1 MTARPAA
8 VGAFIIGAFGLTVL
22 LILFFGGTHW
32 FSGTSQVIVF
42 FHESIAG
49 LDAGAPVT
57 LRGAP
62 IGLVKSITIR
72 LSPGA
77 IAARIPVVLEF
88 EANKVTWEDKKPAGE
103 VVDFKRLIEAGLR
116 AQLALQSLITGQLRV
131 DLDFYPG
138 TPVQMVGADQGLPE
152 IPTIQSDLGHFRE
165 ELTKLKLK
173 ELAEAGQRALSAV
186 ERLSDHLDAEIGP
199 LSMSIHNTL
208 DAATRTLEDVDNAVR
223 RVQTEASTALHDAD
237 LLLVAAHRQV
247 DNRGSE
253 LSRALI
259 SADRAV
265 NQAEIFLKS
274 LNSLTDSR
282 AQFRGNL
289 EAAVRD
295 LSATASS
302 LRSFAD
308 TVERNPNSLLLGRGS
323 R

>member
-32 FSGTSQVIVF
+32 FSSTSQVVVF

-72 LSPGA
+72 LSPDA
-77 IAARIPVVLEF
+77 ITARIPVVLEF
-88 EANKVTWEDKKPAGE
+88 QANKVTWEDNKPAGG
-103 VVDFKRLIEAGLR
+103 VVDFKRLVEAGLR
-116 AQLALQSLITGQLRV
+116 AQLALESLITGQLRV

-138 TPVQMVGADQGLPE
+138 TPVQLVRADEGLPE
-152 IPTIQSDLGHFRE
+152 IPTIQSDLGQFRK
-165 ELTKLKLK
+165 ELTGLKLQ
-173 ELAEAGQRALSAV
+173 ELAEAGQRTLTAV
-186 ERLSDHLDAEIGP
+186 ERLSDHIDAEIGS
-199 LSMSIHNTL
+199 LSVSIHGTL
-208 DAATRTLEDVDNAVR
+208 DAATLTLKDTDEAVR
-223 RVQTEASTALHDAD
+223 RVQAEASTALHDVH
-237 LLLVAAHRQV
+237 LLLVDANRQL
-247 DNRGSE
+247 DNRAGE
-253 LSRALI
+253 LSRTLM

-282 AQFRGNL
+282 SQFRSNL

-295 LSATASS
+295 LSVTASS
-302 LRSFAD
+302 LRSFVEM
-308 TVERNPNSLLLGRGS
+308 VERNPNALLLGRGS

>member
-1 MTARPAA
+1 VRPAA
-8 VGAFIIGAFGLTVL
+8 VGAFIIGAFGLTVA

-32 FSGTSQVIVF
+32 FSSASRVVVF
-42 FHESIAG
+42 FDESIAG

-62 IGLVKSITIR
+62 VGLVKSITIR
-72 LSPGA
+72 LSPDA
-77 IAARIPVVLEF
+77 LTARIPIVLELQ
-88 EANKVTWEDKKPAGE
+88 ANKVTWEDDKTAGGM
-103 VVDFKRLIEAGLR
+103 VDFKRLAEAGLR
-116 AQLALQSLITGQLRV
+116 GQLALQSFITGQLRV
-131 DLDFYPG
+131 DLDFHPG
-138 TPVQMVGADQGLPE
+138 TPVRLVGADEGLPE

-165 ELTKLKLK
+165 EVTKLKLK

-199 LSMSIHNTL
+199 LSASIHNTL
-208 DAATRTLEDVDNAVR
+208 DAATHTLEDTGNAVR
-223 RVQTEASTALHDAD
+223 RVQAEASTALHNAD

-247 DNRGSE
+247 DNRGNE

-274 LNSLTDSR
+274 LNTLTDAR
-282 AQFRGNL
+282 AQFRSNL

-295 LSATASS
+295 LSATTSS
-302 LRSFAD
+302 LRGFAD

>member
-1 MTARPAA
+1 
-8 VGAFIIGAFGLTVL
+8 
-22 LILFFGGTHW
+22 
-32 FSGTSQVIVF
+32 
-42 FHESIAG
+42 
-49 LDAGAPVT
+49 
-57 LRGAP
+57 
-62 IGLVKSITIR
+62 LVKSITIR
-72 LSPGA
+72 LSPDA
-77 IAARIPVVLEF
+77 LTARIPVVLELQG
-88 EANKVTWEDKKPAGE
+88 NKVAWEDNKTPDG
-103 VVDFKRLIEAGLR
+103 VVDFKRLVEAGLR
-116 AQLALQSLITGQLRV
+116 AQLALESFITGQLRV
-131 DLDFYPG
+131 DLDFHPG
-138 TPVQMVGADQGLPE
+138 TLAQLVDADEGLPE

-186 ERLSDHLDAEIGP
+186 ERLSNHLNAEIGP

-208 DAATRTLEDVDNAVR
+208 DAATHTLEGTDSAVR
-223 RVQTEASTALHDAD
+223 HVQAEASTALHDAD

-274 LNSLTDSR
+274 LNSVTDSR
-282 AQFRGNL
+282 AQFRSNL

-295 LSATASS
+295 LSAAASS

-308 TVERNPNSLLLGRGS
+308 TVERNPNSLLLGRG

>member
-8 VGAFIIGAFGLTVL
+8 VGAFIIGALGLTVL

-32 FSGTSQVIVF
+32 FSSTSQVVVF

-49 LDAGAPVT
+49 LDAGASVT

-72 LSPGA
+72 LSPDA
-77 IAARIPVVLEF
+77 ITARIPVVLEF
-88 EANKVTWEDKKPAGE
+88 QANKVIWEDNKPASE
-103 VVDFKRLIEAGLR
+103 VVDFKRLVEAGLR

-138 TPVQMVGADQGLPE
+138 TPVQLVGADESLPE
-152 IPTIQSDLGHFRE
+152 IPTIQSDLGQFRK
-165 ELTKLKLK
+165 ELTGLKLQ
-173 ELAEAGQRALSAV
+173 ELAEAAQKAFSAV
-186 ERLSDHLDAEIGP
+186 ARLSDHLDAEIGP
-199 LSMSIHNTL
+199 LSVSIHRTL
-208 DAATRTLEDVDNAVR
+208 DTATDTLKDTDEAVR
-223 RVQTEASTALHDAD
+223 RVQGEASTALHDVH
-237 LLLVAAHRQV
+237 LLLVDANRQLN
-247 DNRGSE
+247 NRGGE
-253 LSRALI
+253 LSRTLI

-265 NQAEIFLKS
+265 NQAETFLKS
-274 LNSLTDSR
+274 LNSLAESR
-282 AQFRGNL
+282 SQFRSNI

-302 LRSFAD
+302 LRGFAE
-308 TVERNPNSLLLGRGS
+308 TVERNPNALLLGRGS

>member
-1 MTARPAA
+1 VRPAA

-32 FSGTSQVIVF
+32 FSGASRVVVF
-42 FHESIAG
+42 FRESIAG

-77 IAARIPVVLEF
+77 ITARIPVVLELQS
-88 EANKVTWEDKKPAGE
+88 NKVTWEDNKPAREE
-103 VVDFKRLIEAGLR
+103 VDYKRLIETGLR
-116 AQLALQSLITGQLRV
+116 AQLALQSFITGQLRV
-131 DLDFYPG
+131 DLDFRPG
-138 TPVQMVGADQGLPE
+138 TPMELLGRDEGLPE
-152 IPTIQSDLGHFRE
+152 IPTIESDLGHFRE
-165 ELTKLKLK
+165 EVTKLKLK
-173 ELAEAGQRALSAV
+173 ELTEAGQRALSAV

-208 DAATRTLEDVDNAVR
+208 DAATHTLEDTDEAVR
-223 RVQTEASTALHDAD
+223 RVQAEASTALHDAD
-237 LLLVAAHRQV
+237 LLLVDAHRQV
-247 DNRGSE
+247 DNRGGE

-259 SADRAV
+259 SADRAA
-265 NQAEIFLKS
+265 NQAEILLKS
-274 LNSLTDSR
+274 LNSLAEPRS
-282 AQFRGNL
+282 QFRSSL

-302 LRSFAD
+302 LRSFAE

>member
-32 FSGTSQVIVF
+32 FSSTSQVVVF
-42 FHESIAG
+42 FRESIAG

-72 LSPGA
+72 LSPDA
-77 IAARIPVVLEF
+77 ITARIPVVLEF
-88 EANKVTWEDKKPAGE
+88 QANKVTWEDNKPAGGG
-103 VVDFKRLIEAGLR
+103 VDFKRLVEAGLR
-116 AQLALQSLITGQLRV
+116 AQLALESLITGQLRV

-138 TPVQMVGADQGLPE
+138 TPVQLVRADEGLPE
-152 IPTIQSDLGHFRE
+152 IPTIQSDLGQFRK
-165 ELTKLKLK
+165 ELTGLKLQ
-173 ELAEAGQRALSAV
+173 ELAEAGQRTLTAV
-186 ERLSDHLDAEIGP
+186 ERLSDHIDAEIGS
-199 LSMSIHNTL
+199 LSVSIHGTL
-208 DAATRTLEDVDNAVR
+208 DAATLTLKDTDEAVR
-223 RVQTEASTALHDAD
+223 RVQAEASTALHDVH
-237 LLLVAAHRQV
+237 LLLVDANRQL
-247 DNRGSE
+247 DNRAGE
-253 LSRALI
+253 LSRTLM

-282 AQFRGNL
+282 SQFRSNL

-295 LSATASS
+295 LSVTASS
-302 LRSFAD
+302 LRSFVEM
-308 TVERNPNSLLLGRGS
+308 VERNPNALLLGRGS

>member
-1 MTARPAA
+1 V

-22 LILFFGGTHW
+22 LILFFGGTRW
-32 FSGTSQVIVF
+32 FATSSQVIVF

-49 LDAGAPVT
+49 LDVGAPVT

-77 IAARIPVVLEF
+77 ITARIPVVLELQS
-88 EANKVTWEDKKPAGE
+88 NKVTWEDNEPTRE
-103 VVDFKRLIEAGLR
+103 VVDYKRLIETGLR
-116 AQLALQSLITGQLRV
+116 AQLALQSFITGQLRI
-131 DLDFYPG
+131 DLDFQPG
-138 TPVQMVGADQGLPE
+138 TPVELVGRDEGLPE

-165 ELTKLKLK
+165 EVTKLKLH
-173 ELAEAGQRALSAV
+173 ELAETGQRALSAV
-186 ERLSDHLDAEIGP
+186 ERLSDHLDAEVGP
-199 LSMSIHNTL
+199 LSISVHNTL
-208 DAATRTLEDVDNAVR
+208 DTATQTLKDIGEAVR
-223 RVQTEASTALHDAD
+223 RVQAEASTALHDAD
-237 LLLVAAHRQV
+237 LLLVDAHRQV

-259 SADRAV
+259 SADRAI
-265 NQAEIFLKS
+265 NQAEVFLKS
-274 LNSLTDSR
+274 LNSLTDAR
-282 AQFRGNL
+282 AQFRSNL

-295 LSATASS
+295 LAATASS